1 MQKILLG
8 FKNNNDMTKGKPL
21 NNIVIFM
28 IPMLIGNIAQQL
40 YSTVDSIVVGKFV
53 GDNALAAVGSV
64 GSIVNL
70 FVGISV
76 GVGIMISQYFGAKD
90 KENISKSIG
99 TCVILTGIST
109 IFLMILTPLI
119 SRPLLELLNTPD
131 SIIEWSVEYLNIML
145 IGVGGMAYYNILCG
159 VIRGLGD
166 ALTPLKYL
174 LMATIL
180 NIILDLLFVAVF
192 EWGVA
197 GVAYATIIAQFISAI
212 FCIRK
217 IFNMHEFYELR
228 KEHFK
233 WSKMHTNTIIKLG
246 LPSGLAQMVLSIA
259 MVIIQ
264 PLTNS
269 FGEMFIAANVVVM
282 RVDGF
287 AMMPNFS
294 FGTAMST
301 FAGQNVGA
309 NRYDRV
315 EEGTKKGTLTAL
327 LVSATITI
335 IILIFGRNLVSIF
348 TETEKL
354 IDLCMRMLQLLSIGY
369 LAMSV
374 TQSLSGIMRGAGD
387 TTTPMWISVVT
398 TVIIRV
404 PVAYIWA
411 YFTNSETSVF
421 GSLLVSWLCGAL
433 ITIIMYKKG
442 KWKTMAIK

>member
-64 GSIVNL
+64 GSIVNLFLVL

-315 EEGTKKGTLTAL
+315 EEGTKKGTLT
-327 LVSATITI
+327 
-335 IILIFGRNLVSIF
+335 
-348 TETEKL
+348 
-354 IDLCMRMLQLLSIGY
+354 
-369 LAMSV
+369 
-374 TQSLSGIMRGAGD
+374 SL
-387 TTTPMWISVVT
+387 
-398 TVIIRV
+398 
-404 PVAYIWA
+404 
-411 YFTNSETSVF
+411 
-421 GSLLVSWLCGAL
+421 
-433 ITIIMYKKG
+433 
-442 KWKTMAIK
+442 